1 MVKAWFQRRREV
13 KMVNLL
19 VCCTGSVA
27 TIKLPVILE
36 LFKLHR
42 NELDVNIKV
51 CLTEKSRHFSP
62 NELGVQSFTD
72 SDEWDCWNGRGDPVL
87 HIDLTKWAD
96 VLLIAPLDANTLGK
110 IASGICDN
118 MVTCVVR
125 AWEISKP
132 LFFCPAMNTKM
143 WNHPITGTQI
153 SLLKSWGYYEI
164 PCISKTLMCGD
175 VGLGAMAEP
184 QQIVDTV
191 LNFIRLNN

>member
-1 MVKAWFQRRREV
+1 
-13 KMVNLL
+13 MVNLL